1 MLTFMFL
8 EKLGY
13 ILSEAPVLI
22 LMVWSAVWIVRWRR
36 SRDNRPWFNQ
46 QDQRLLFHAAE
57 YRPNTWAFYPRF
69 ILAVLAVAILG
80 FLQLVIL
87 APLGAAIGTGAFILT
102 SAVIVH
108 GVLLRR

>member
-1 MLTFMFL
+1 MFM

-13 ILSEAPVLI
+13 ILSEAPILI
-22 LMVWSAVWIVRWRR
+22 LAVWSAVWIVRWRR
-36 SRDNRPWFNQ
+36 SRENRPWFNH
-46 QDQRLLFHAAE
+46 QDQRLLFHAAQ
-57 YRPNTWAFYPRF
+57 YRPDTWQFYPRF

-80 FLQLVIL
+80 FVQITLL

-108 GVLLRR
+108 GVLLRHR

>member
-1 MLTFMFL
+1 MFL

-36 SRDNRPWFNQ
+36 SRENRPWFNQ

-69 ILAVLAVAILG
+69 ILAVFAVAILG
-80 FLQLVIL
+80 FIQLVIL